1 MAQLFIYANKEEKT
15 SFQDNLSTFFKKTD
29 HDSIVQKT
37 CSFTGKNIYIYLP
50 KEQLLYPHRNPL
62 AISQTS

>member
-1 MAQLFIYANKEEKT
+1 MAQLFIYANKEEKA

-29 HDSIVQKT
+29 HDCIVQKT
-37 CSFTGKNIYIYLP
+37 CSFTEKKYIYLSP
-50 KEQLLYPHRNPL
+50 IYPHRNPL